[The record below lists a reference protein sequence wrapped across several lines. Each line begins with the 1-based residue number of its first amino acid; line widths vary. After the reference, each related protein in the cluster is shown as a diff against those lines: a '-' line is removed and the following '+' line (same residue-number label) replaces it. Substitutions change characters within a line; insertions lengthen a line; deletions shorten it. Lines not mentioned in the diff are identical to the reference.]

1 MEHLSNNS
9 WSVNSIRYFLLNIAQ
24 PSPFPGMDENSRHM
38 NYLQQKDQAEQCR
51 KKWLLC
57 FRAMQ
62 ASEWFALWRKEM
74 RGRAQLGSRKSNE
87 CQISECLRYHPP
99 KESRSGIVLVDNR
112 FSIRLPRLI
121 ISLSWFCYKKD
132 NHVSFRDLLC
142 TTTCWNPWMANAD
155 RGPAE
160 QGIPQGETHGQNP
173 GVVSKGSLGLL
184 GLHPLHQ
191 PVLGTAWL
199 QCCLL
204 LLWPPAPALVP
215 ENTLASS
222 IVVMILKASS
232 LKFTNCWEILL

>member
-62 ASEWFALWRKEM
+62 ALEWFALWRKEM

-112 FSIRLPRLI
+112 FPFVYPGSSFHWVDFVTKRTIMSCLEICCAPLPAEIHEWPMQTEALQNKVFLRGKHMDKTQVWYQRAVWGCWDFTLF
-121 ISLSWFCYKKD
+121 ISQCLELPDSRAASSSSGLL
-132 NHVSFRDLLC
+132 HQLLC
-142 TTTCWNPWMANAD
+142 QKTPW
-155 RGPAE
+155 
-160 QGIPQGETHGQNP
+160 PQY
-173 GVVSKGSLGLL
+173 
-184 GLHPLHQ
+184 
-191 PVLGTAWL
+191 
-199 QCCLL
+199 
-204 LLWPPAPALVP
+204 LW
-215 ENTLASS
+215 
-222 IVVMILKASS
+222 
-232 LKFTNCWEILL
+232 